1 MSDEG
6 FYNTREQ
13 FIPKSD
19 RSGINLK
26 QSKNNTSR
34 IERIRRT
41 KNRGFRRLF
50 HLAKKDSGRK
60 FLISMFLVIT
70 LSLLLFSWFYTF

>member
-6 FYNTREQ
+6 FYNSREQ

-19 RSGINLK
+19 RSVLK
-26 QSKNNTSR
+26 PKQFAEDSTKGD
-34 IERIRRT
+34 RIRRT

-50 HLAKKDSGRK
+50 HLAKKESGRK
-60 FLISMFLVIT
+60 FLIGLFLIVT
-70 LSLLLFSWFYTF
+70 LFLLLFSWFYSF